1 MHTDT
6 NAKLAKLQNLR
17 KLSDLWDRSLGIPG
31 TKFKLGLESLVGLLP
46 VGGDFIGILLSVYI
60 VFQAIQ
66 FKLPKTVLARMIFN
80 IVIDGAVGSIPVL
93 GDIFDTTWKANT
105 KNVNLLEAHVRE
117 PIKSRQKDEWFIN
130 IVLAV
135 LVLTLIG
142 IISLFAFGIWLAVR
156 FLGTSKQ

>member
-1 MHTDT
+1 MHDT

-17 KLSDLWDRSLGIPG
+17 KLSDLWDRSLGVPG
-31 TKFKLGLESLVGLLP
+31 TRFRVGLESLVGLLP

-66 FKLPKTVLARMIFN
+66 FKLPKSLLAKMIFN
-80 IVIDGAVGSIPVL
+80 IVIDGAVGSIPIL

-105 KNVNLLEAHVRE
+105 KNVNLLEAHLRE
-117 PIKSRQKDEWFIN
+117 PVKSRQKDEWFIN

-135 LVLTLIG
+135 LVLILIG
-142 IISLFAFGIWLAVR
+142 IIFLFAFAIWLAVGFFVNNR
-156 FLGTSKQ
+156 